1 MNKSFTTIIG
11 VYINDRLDWFQK
23 AIDSILNQSIPPKQ
37 IVLVKDGPIS
47 IEINDYIKNVLLVYE
62 HIEFTIHSLNSSV
75 GRGNWLNTA
84 LKLSN
89 YELVSHMDSDDIS
102 RLNRFE
108 KQLEYLN
115 NNPDIDVL
123 GGIIEEFNINPGD
136 TNKIRKVYSKHDDIF
151 KSSKNFCPMNNVT
164 VMYKKDP
171 VLRVGGFSGGEGV
184 QEDYILWVK
193 MLSNG
198 YKFSNIK
205 DVIVDVR
212 VGNNFQSRRKGFRYI
227 NYEIKMQKIF
237 YDYKHIS
244 MFKMIINI
252 TLRSIIRLMPARI
265 IKLVYYMLRTNKK

>member
-102 RLNRFE
+102 MPKRI
-108 KQLEYLN
+108 QLQCDFLE
-115 NNPDIDVL
+115 
-123 GGIIEEFNINPGD
+123 
-136 TNKIRKVYSKHDDIF
+136 NK
-151 KSSKNFCPMNNVT
+151 
-164 VMYKKDP
+164 
-171 VLRVGGFSGGEGV
+171 
-184 QEDYILWVK
+184 
-193 MLSNG
+193 
-198 YKFSNIK
+198 
-205 DVIVDVR
+205 
-212 VGNNFQSRRKGFRYI
+212 
-227 NYEIKMQKIF
+227 
-237 YDYKHIS
+237 
-244 MFKMIINI
+244 
-252 TLRSIIRLMPARI
+252 ARI
-265 IKLVYYMLRTNKK
+265 SFRLFW

>member
-1 MNKSFTTIIG
+1 LNKSFTTIIG

>member
-1 MNKSFTTIIG
+1 LNKSFTTIIG

-237 YDYKHIS
+237 YDYNHIS
-244 MFKMIINI
+244 IFKMIINI